1 MYDEINKAKQYNQ
14 CPSGVECK
22 DIAQHYSWC
31 LGNVIKYIWRAKH
44 KGTEI
49 KDLEKA
55 QFYLYE
61 EICRLKSERANPSE
75 RNEATQSPVIDLKKK
90 PDRGFISVGKN
101 SSVTW

>member
-61 EICRLKSERANPSE
+61 EICRLKAERANVSE
-75 RNEATQSPVIDLKKK
+75 TNEATQSTLSDLKNKYDK
-90 PDRGFISVGKN
+90 YAADIFKN
-101 SSVTW
+101 RSVTW